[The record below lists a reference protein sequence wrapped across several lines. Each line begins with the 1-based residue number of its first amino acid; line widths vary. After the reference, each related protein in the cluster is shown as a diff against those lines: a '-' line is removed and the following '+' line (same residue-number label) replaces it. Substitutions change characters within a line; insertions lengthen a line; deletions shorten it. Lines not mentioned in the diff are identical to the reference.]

1 MSELKPRKCVEF
13 VPMETPITQSAPN
26 PQNYWCC
33 YLTYQEQSYWKKR
46 RKRLKRSENIN
57 QRG

>member
-33 YLTYQEQSYWKKR
+33 YLTYQEQLLEKEEKEIE
-46 RKRLKRSENIN
+46 KE
-57 QRG
+57 